1 MTYGFLIQ
9 LVFCKKKNKLG
20 GLLVLKK
27 NMRRGT
33 DVCCTSKV
41 QFEYLITKKQQA
53 LTFFA
58 ILFFQPMEVLVDI
71 MPEGMEVMLL
81 MVIMM
86 TVLVEGV
93 VVDIFLVVGEVV
105 LQILVAHVVKA
116 VLEELHQLV

>member
-9 LVFCKKKNKLG
+9 LVFCKKKKNKLG

-71 MPEGMEVMLL
+71 MPEG
-81 MVIMM
+81 
-86 TVLVEGV
+86 G
-93 VVDIFLVVGEVV
+93 GR
-105 LQILVAHVVKA
+105 
-116 VLEELHQLV
+116 

>member
-1 MTYGFLIQ
+1 
-9 LVFCKKKNKLG
+9 
-20 GLLVLKK
+20 
-27 NMRRGT
+27 MRRGT

-71 MPEGMEVMLL
+71 MPEGGGEVMLL

-93 VVDIFLVVGEVV
+93 VVDIFLVVGVVV
-105 LQILVAHVVKA
+105 LPIRVAHVVTV

>member
-1 MTYGFLIQ
+1 M
-9 LVFCKKKNKLG
+9 
-20 GLLVLKK
+20 LKK

-41 QFEYLITKKQQA
+41 QFVYLITKKQQA

-58 ILFFQPMEVLVDI
+58 ILFFQPMEFLVDI
-71 MPEGMEVMLL
+71 MPEGVEVMLL

-105 LQILVAHVVKA
+105 LQILVAHVVTA

>member
-1 MTYGFLIQ
+1 M
-9 LVFCKKKNKLG
+9 
-20 GLLVLKK
+20 LKK

-41 QFEYLITKKQQA
+41 QFVYLITKKQQA

-71 MPEGMEVMLL
+71 MPEGLELMLL

-105 LQILVAHVVKA
+105 LQILVAHVVTA

>member
-1 MTYGFLIQ
+1 
-9 LVFCKKKNKLG
+9 
-20 GLLVLKK
+20 
-27 NMRRGT
+27 MRRGT

-41 QFEYLITKKQQA
+41 QFVYLITKKQQA

-71 MPEGMEVMLL
+71 MPEGVELMLP

-93 VVDIFLVVGEVV
+93 VVDIFLVVGGVV
-105 LQILVAHVVKA
+105 LQILVAHVVTA
-116 VLEELHQLV
+116 VLEELHELV

>member
-1 MTYGFLIQ
+1 
-9 LVFCKKKNKLG
+9 
-20 GLLVLKK
+20 
-27 NMRRGT
+27 MRRGT

-41 QFEYLITKKQQA
+41 QFVYLITKKQQA

-71 MPEGMEVMLL
+71 MPEGVELMLL

-105 LQILVAHVVKA
+105 LQILVAHVVTA

>member
-1 MTYGFLIQ
+1 
-9 LVFCKKKNKLG
+9 
-20 GLLVLKK
+20 
-27 NMRRGT
+27 MRRGT

-41 QFEYLITKKQQA
+41 QFVYLITKKQQA

-71 MPEGMEVMLL
+71 MPEGVELMLL

-105 LQILVAHVVKA
+105 LQILVAHVVTA
-116 VLEELHQLV
+116 VLEELHELV

>member
-1 MTYGFLIQ
+1 M
-9 LVFCKKKNKLG
+9 
-20 GLLVLKK
+20 LKK

-41 QFEYLITKKQQA
+41 QFVYLITKKQQA

-58 ILFFQPMEVLVDI
+58 ILFFQPMGVLVDI
-71 MPEGMEVMLL
+71 MPEGVELMLL

-105 LQILVAHVVKA
+105 LQILVAHVVTA
-116 VLEELHQLV
+116 VLEELHELV

>member
-1 MTYGFLIQ
+1 
-9 LVFCKKKNKLG
+9 
-20 GLLVLKK
+20 
-27 NMRRGT
+27 
-33 DVCCTSKV
+33 
-41 QFEYLITKKQQA
+41 
-53 LTFFA
+53 
-58 ILFFQPMEVLVDI
+58 MEVLVDI
-71 MPEGMEVMLL
+71 MPEGVEVMLL